1 LKYKSA
7 CIVSIGTEL
16 VKGVVQD
23 TNSSWIASRLVEL
36 GFDVKRIIVVPDEIG
51 EIKWALTSC
60 LEVGDVVITT
70 GGLGFTSDDITLQG
84 VSEALGA
91 PLVLSEEAL
100 DMIRSKVGRVEA
112 RYLKATYLPRGSRP
126 LYNRVGISP
135 GVHIVLGDKNIFIL
149 PGVPVEMK
157 AIFEDHVVNIL
168 SSQSNL
174 VSRKLHIKTQHMIEA
189 EVDHILE
196 KLRGK
201 YRWAYL
207 KTHAKKPVEI
217 SVVIHAND
225 PQELDRRTK
234 ELIDVLS
241 KEIKVSS
248 IDYL

>member
-1 LKYKSA
+1 LRYKSA

-16 VKGVVQD
+16 VRGIVQD

-36 GFDVKRIIVVPDEIG
+36 GFDIKRIVIVPDELG
-51 EIKWALTSC
+51 EIKWALISC

-84 VSEALGA
+84 ASEALGS

-100 DMIRSKVGRVEA
+100 EMIKSKVGQVEP
-112 RYLKATYLPRGSRP
+112 RYLKAAYLPRGSRP

-135 GVHIVLGDKNIFIL
+135 GVHIVLGNKNIFIL

-157 AIFEDHVVNIL
+157 AVFEDHVVNIL
-168 SSQSNL
+168 SRQSSL
-174 VSRKLHIKTQHMIEA
+174 ISRKLHIKTQHMIEA
-189 EVDHILE
+189 EVDHVLE
-196 KLRGK
+196 KLRNK

-207 KTHAKKPVEI
+207 KTHAKRPVEI
-217 SVVIHAND
+217 SVVIYAND

-234 ELIDVLS
+234 ELIDDLS
-241 KEIKVSS
+241 KEIKVSC

>member
-1 LKYKSA
+1 LRYKSA

-16 VKGVVQD
+16 VRGIVQD

-36 GFDVKRIIVVPDEIG
+36 GFDVRRIVIVPDELG
-51 EIKWALTSC
+51 EIKWALISC

-84 VSEALGA
+84 ASEALGS

-100 DMIRSKVGRVEA
+100 EMIKSKVGQVEP
-112 RYLKATYLPRGSRP
+112 RYLKAAYLPRGSRP

-135 GVHIVLGDKNIFIL
+135 GVHIVLGNKNIFIL

-157 AIFEDHVVNIL
+157 AVFEDHVVNIL
-168 SSQSNL
+168 SRQSSL
-174 VSRKLHIKTQHMIEA
+174 ISRKLHIKTQHMIEA
-189 EVDHILE
+189 EVDHVLE
-196 KLRGK
+196 KLRNK

-207 KTHAKKPVEI
+207 KTHAKRPVEI
-217 SVVIHAND
+217 SVVIYAND

-234 ELIDVLS
+234 ELIDDLS
-241 KEIKVSS
+241 KEIKVSC